1 MKVVSEAALLEA
13 PNAHTHAQEMGP
25 INSKKKWLEF
35 FAMATLTHEP
45 AHVQQ
50 VLLAQE
56 AHIRTQKGK
65 E

>member
-35 FAMATLTHEP
+35 FAMAHEP